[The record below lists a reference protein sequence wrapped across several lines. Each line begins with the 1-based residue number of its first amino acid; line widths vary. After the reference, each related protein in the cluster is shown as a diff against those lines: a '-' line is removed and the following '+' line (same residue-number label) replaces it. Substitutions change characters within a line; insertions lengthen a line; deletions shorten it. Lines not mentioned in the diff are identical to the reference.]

1 MRRKLRRNQLVIF
14 DRYFYDYYL
23 MRLHLNAPRW
33 LLGIFA
39 RLIAQPDVLLIM
51 LAEPEAIFRRKPELT
66 AEEIQR
72 QQDILKRLDLPTA
85 AHIDTSISIER
96 TVEEALGVIGPRLLG
111 EPPLRSSAP

>member
-1 MRRKLRRNQLVIF
+1 MKPRKGEIPVRMILFRAGLHNRISLRSGV
-14 DRYFYDYYL
+14 RY
-23 MRLHLNAPRW
+23 LNREGYFWYRPRH
-33 LLGIFA
+33 
-39 RLIAQPDVLLIM
+39 
-51 LAEPEAIFRRKPELT
+51 KPELT

-96 TVEEALGVIGPRLLG
+96 TIEEALGVIGPRLLG